1 MFDLGWTELLVVGIV
16 ALIVVGPK
24 DLPVLFRKAGE
35 FVGKMK
41 GMAREFSTAMNNAAD
56 ESGMR
61 DTAKSLR
68 DIADPKKMGLD
79 GIKDAVKDAAK
90 WDPESETG
98 KLAAKRQAE
107 RDRMVEE
114 ANASAAETAKQVREA
129 HAARQAAESAKAA
142 PAQKAATKKT
152 TAAKT
157 TAAKTPAA
165 KAPAAKPA
173 AAKKPAAKTAAA
185 KKPAAK
191 TAAAKTPASKAAPKS
206 AAKAA
211 AKKPAA
217 KAKAK
222 AKPAGDKA

>member
-79 GIKDAVKDAAK
+79 GIKDAVKGAAK

-142 PAQKAATKKT
+142 SAQKAAPKKT
-152 TAAKT
+152 TT
-157 TAAKTPAA
+157 
-165 KAPAAKPA
+165 
-173 AAKKPAAKTAAA
+173 AKKPAAKTAAA

-191 TAAAKTPASKAAPKS
+191 TAATKTPASKAAPKTAAKPAAKS
-206 AAKAA
+206 AAKTA
-211 AKKPAA
+211 AKKPAV

>member
-24 DLPVLFRKAGE
+24 DLPVLFRKVGE
-35 FVGKMK
+35 FVGRMK
-41 GMAREFSTAMNNAAD
+41 GMAREFSRAMNDAAD

-68 DIADPKKMGLD
+68 DIANPQKMGLD
-79 GIKDAVKDAAK
+79 GIKDAVKDVAK

-107 RDRMVEE
+107 RERMVQE

-129 HAARQAAESAKAA
+129 HAAREAALSAEAA
-142 PAQKAATKKT
+142 PATKP
-152 TAAKT
+152 
-157 TAAKTPAA
+157 AAKTPAA
-165 KAPAAKPA
+165 KTP
-173 AAKKPAAKTAAA
+173 AAKKPAAKTPAAKPAAKKPAAKKPAAKPAVKPAAKPAA

-191 TAAAKTPASKAAPKS
+191 T
-206 AAKAA
+206 
-211 AKKPAA
+211 
-217 KAKAK
+217 KAK

>member
-24 DLPVLFRKAGE
+24 DLPVLFRKVGE
-35 FVGKMK
+35 FVGRMK
-41 GMAREFSTAMNNAAD
+41 GMAREFSRAMNDAAD

-68 DIADPKKMGLD
+68 DIANPQKMGLD
-79 GIKDAVKDAAK
+79 GIKDAVKDVAK

-107 RDRMVEE
+107 RERMVQE

-129 HAARQAAESAKAA
+129 HAAREAALSAEAA
-142 PAQKAATKKT
+142 PATKP
-152 TAAKT
+152 AAKKPAAKP
-157 TAAKTPAA
+157 AAKTPAA
-165 KAPAAKPA
+165 KP
-173 AAKKPAAKTAAA
+173 AAKKPAAKKPAAKPATKPAAKPAA

-191 TAAAKTPASKAAPKS
+191 S
-206 AAKAA
+206 
-211 AKKPAA
+211 
-217 KAKAK
+217 KAK

>member
-24 DLPVLFRKAGE
+24 DLPVLFRKVGE
-35 FVGKMK
+35 FVGRMK
-41 GMAREFSTAMNNAAD
+41 GMAREFSRAMNDAAD

-68 DIADPKKMGLD
+68 DIANPQKMGLD
-79 GIKDAVKDAAK
+79 GIKDAVKDVAK

-107 RDRMVEE
+107 RERMVQE

-129 HAARQAAESAKAA
+129 HAAREAALSAETA
-142 PAQKAATKKT
+142 PATKP
-152 TAAKT
+152 AAKKR
-157 TAAKTPAA
+157 AAKTPAA
-165 KAPAAKPA
+165 KTPAAKP
-173 AAKKPAAKTAAA
+173 AAKKPAAKKPAAKPAVKPAAKPAA

-191 TAAAKTPASKAAPKS
+191 S
-206 AAKAA
+206 
-211 AKKPAA
+211 
-217 KAKAK
+217 KAK

>member
-79 GIKDAVKDAAK
+79 GIKDAVKGAAK

-129 HAARQAAESAKAA
+129 HAARQAAEIAKAA
-142 PAQKAATKKT
+142 PAQKAPPKKATT
-152 TAAKT
+152 
-157 TAAKTPAA
+157 
-165 KAPAAKPA
+165 
-173 AAKKPAAKTAAA
+173 AKKPAAKTAAA

-191 TAAAKTPASKAAPKS
+191 TAAAKTPASKAAPKTVAKPAAKS
-206 AAKAA
+206 AAKTA

-222 AKPAGDKA
+222 VKPAGDKA

>member
-41 GMAREFSTAMNNAAD
+41 GMAREFSKAMNDAAD

-61 DTAKSLR
+61 ETASSLR
-68 DIADPKKMGLD
+68 NIADPKKMGLD
-79 GIKDAVKDAAK
+79 SIKDAVKDATK

-98 KLAAKRQAE
+98 KLAAKREAE
-107 RDRMVEE
+107 RNRMVEE

-129 HAARQAAESAKAA
+129 HAARLAAEAGDVPTPVKAPTAKK
-142 PAQKAATKKT
+142 PATKK
-152 TAAKT
+152 
-157 TAAKTPAA
+157 PAA
-165 KAPAAKPA
+165 KAPAAKKAAEKKAAPA
-173 AAKKPAAKTAAA
+173 KTGVAKKPAAKTPAP

-191 TAAAKTPASKAAPKS
+191 
-206 AAKAA
+206 
-211 AKKPAA
+211 KKPA
-217 KAKAK
+217 
-222 AKPAGDKA
+222 PDKA

>member
-24 DLPVLFRKAGE
+24 DLPVLFRKVGE
-35 FVGKMK
+35 FVGRMK
-41 GMAREFSTAMNNAAD
+41 GMAREFSRAMNDAAD

-68 DIADPKKMGLD
+68 DIANPQKMGLD
-79 GIKDAVKDAAK
+79 GIKDAVKDVAK

-107 RDRMVEE
+107 RERMVQE

-129 HAARQAAESAKAA
+129 HAAREAALSAEAA
-142 PAQKAATKKT
+142 PATKP
-152 TAAKT
+152 
-157 TAAKTPAA
+157 AAKTP
-165 KAPAAKPA
+165 
-173 AAKKPAAKTAAA
+173 AAKKPAAKTPAAKPAAKTPAAKPAA

-191 TAAAKTPASKAAPKS
+191 KPAAKPATKP
-206 AAKAA
+206 AAKPA

-217 KAKAK
+217 KSKAK
-222 AKPAGDKA
+222 AKPAG

>member
-129 HAARQAAESAKAA
+129 HAARQAAESAKVA
-142 PAQKAATKKT
+142 PAQKAAPKKT
-152 TAAKT
+152 TT
-157 TAAKTPAA
+157 
-165 KAPAAKPA
+165 
-173 AAKKPAAKTAAA
+173 AKKPAAKTAAA

-191 TAAAKTPASKAAPKS
+191 TAAAKTPASKAAPKTAAKPAAKS
-206 AAKAA
+206 AAKTA

>member
-142 PAQKAATKKT
+142 PAQKAEPKKT
-152 TAAKT
+152 TT
-157 TAAKTPAA
+157 
-165 KAPAAKPA
+165 
-173 AAKKPAAKTAAA
+173 A

-191 TAAAKTPASKAAPKS
+191 TAAAKTPASKAAPKTAAKPAAKS
-206 AAKAA
+206 AAKTA
-211 AKKPAA
+211 AKKPAV

>member
-56 ESGMR
+56 ESGIR

-79 GIKDAVKDAAK
+79 GIKDAVKGAAK

-129 HAARQAAESAKAA
+129 HAARKAAESAKAA
-142 PAQKAATKKT
+142 PAQKAAPTKT
-152 TAAKT
+152 TT
-157 TAAKTPAA
+157 
-165 KAPAAKPA
+165 
-173 AAKKPAAKTAAA
+173 AKKPAAKTAAA

-191 TAAAKTPASKAAPKS
+191 TAAAKTPASKAAPKTVAKP
-206 AAKAA
+206 AAKSPAKTA
-211 AKKPAA
+211 AKKPAT